1 MIGIESAS
9 VGLKPF
15 MNLTPSVP
23 LSVAPPTINRLV
35 FAAAPSETLIVPE
48 LLKPRFEAI
57 VVAPSVLIFSIVP
70 VLVTEPP

>member
-1 MIGIESAS
+1 MALDGSYPP
-9 VGLKPF
+9 VNFTL
-15 MNLTPSVP
+15 SVP
-23 LSVAPPTINRLV
+23 PRVAPPTFSRFVLV
-35 FAAAPSETLIVPE
+35 AASSETLIVPE